1 MSLLPFIARIVEHQN
16 LDATQAEDAMRVILE
31 GRASHVQIAAF
42 LTAMR
47 MKGPAVAELVGLAR
61 AMRDMAAKVRPD
73 LPAGQPLL
81 DTCGTGGDGAGTF
94 NISTL
99 AAFVAAGAGVHV
111 AKHGNRSISN
121 TAAGSAD
128 LLESFGIE
136 IALEPAQTARAIR
149 EVGIGFLFAPAVHT
163 AMRYAQPVRAELK
176 LRTVFNLLGPLTNP
190 AGADAQLVGTPDA
203 HTAELLAGALAALGL
218 RRGFVVHGSDGLD
231 EITTT
236 GPTLVFEVADGA
248 VTRRTVEPCDFG
260 IPMATAAQLK
270 GGDSARNLEIARA
283 ILGGAPGAA
292 RDVVIANSSASLVAA
307 DVAADWMEGASM
319 AAHSIDSGA
328 AWSRVEALAEFSQT
342 ARSGPAALSETAK
355 HPGLRSEDL

>member
-1 MSLLPFIARIVEHQN
+1 MAETPNPQYIMSLLPFIGRIVERQD
-16 LDATQAEDAMRVILE
+16 LDAAEAEAAMRVILE
-31 GRASHVQIAAF
+31 GRASHAQIAAF
-42 LTAMR
+42 AIAMR

-61 AMRDMAAKVRPD
+61 AMRDMAVKVQPD
-73 LPAGQPLL
+73 LPHGQPLL

-136 IALEPAQTARAIR
+136 IALEAAETARAIR
-149 EVGIGFLFAPAVHT
+149 EVGIGFLFAPALHT
-163 AMRYAQPVRAELK
+163 AMRHAQPVRADLK
-176 LRTVFNLLGPLTNP
+176 LRTVFNLLGPLTYP
-190 AGADAQLVGTPDA
+190 AGADAQLVGAPDA

-236 GPTLVFEVADGA
+236 GPTLVFEIANGA
-248 VTRRTVEPCDFG
+248 VERRTLEPGDFG
-260 IPMATAAQLK
+260 VPVATAGQLK
-270 GGDSARNLEIARA
+270 GGDAARNLEIAKA
-283 ILGGAPGAA
+283 VLGGAPGAA
-292 RDVVIANSSASLVAA
+292 RDIVIANTSAGLVAA
-307 DVAADWMEGASM
+307 GVAASWAEGAEM
-319 AAHSIDSGA
+319 AARSIDSGA
-328 AWSRVEALAEFSQT
+328 AWRRVEALAAYSRD
-342 ARSGPAALSETAK
+342 AMDGR
-355 HPGLRSEDL
+355 